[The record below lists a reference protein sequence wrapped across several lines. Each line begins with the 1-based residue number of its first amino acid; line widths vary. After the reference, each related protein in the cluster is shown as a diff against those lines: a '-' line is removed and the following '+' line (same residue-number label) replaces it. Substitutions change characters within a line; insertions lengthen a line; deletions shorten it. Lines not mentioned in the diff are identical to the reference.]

1 VAKTDIERLLTG
13 KPPAHHRCAVCS
25 SAAEFNELIET
36 FRKMKAAGKT
46 AWTTAAF
53 YNENLAPKNPP
64 FSLDVLWTHMR
75 NHGDRGSS

>member
-1 VAKTDIERLLTG
+1 MAKTDIERLLTG

-53 YNENLAPKNPP
+53 YNEILAPKNPP